1 MAAAGGLIFLGA
13 ILVFAVYCHGRRK
26 DRAKRTDF
34 ENPAASAQSI
44 ARAGPYGTVCE
55 GTRKD
60 VGARA
65 HITDAYGGGREKTQ
79 TWWI

>member
-34 ENPAASAQSI
+34 ENPAASTQSI

-55 GTRKD
+55 GTRE
-60 VGARA
+60 RA
-65 HITDAYGGGREKTQ
+65 SERGSHQRRVWGRSRQLQ